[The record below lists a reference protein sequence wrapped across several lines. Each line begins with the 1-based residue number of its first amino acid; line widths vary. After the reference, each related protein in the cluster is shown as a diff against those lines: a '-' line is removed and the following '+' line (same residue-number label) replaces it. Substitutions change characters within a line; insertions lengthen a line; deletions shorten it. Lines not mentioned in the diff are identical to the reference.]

1 MSQLLKVKT
10 STNFVYS
17 IVISR
22 SRSRKTRLG
31 NTRQTAPN
39 VTRSFFLRS
48 FTIQVSSVTP
58 VKAERMKC
66 AAEIRPGPIES
77 CVPPTNCAMFFVPN
91 ARILWVNTRKNIKS
105 HYLSRLSY
113 FRLVGSALLLLSI
126 LSSRHDNDWPP
137 LNHTTPYYVVCF

>member
-39 VTRSFFLRS
+39 VTRSLFFAFFYYLGLQCYSCEGRENEMCGRDP
-48 FTIQVSSVTP
+48 TRANRV
-58 VKAERMKC
+58 MC
-66 AAEIRPGPIES
+66 AANELCNVLRTERSDSLGKHEKKHQKSLPF
-77 CVPPTNCAMFFVPN
+77 PPFIF
-91 ARILWVNTRKNIKS
+91 
-105 HYLSRLSY
+105 
-113 FRLVGSALLLLSI
+113 
-126 LSSRHDNDWPP
+126 PP
-137 LNHTTPYYVVCF
+137 RWFGIAVVVDTF